1 MAPTQPRSNS
11 HRQCNEDHLCR
22 RVAARGELA
31 HEAAQLLLPQKTW
44 LAPAGPLGCCIGDR
58 EGLAEEPVQLRWDP
72 KGSCAA
78 SWASPWHQLSD
89 QVGPAGPRLQ
99 SHARSSVQPSMPQPG
114 RVQGAHAPRSCC
126 AAAQPHSPPWPT
138 SCAACTPPSCC
149 WWAAAGLRRARCA
162 QAAWKGRAACE
173 RVCMLGAGCVWV
185 RPGAVGG
192 DCCVRTPLQASFGAA
207 AFTCPPAAPPAVAA
221 AGPAVC
227 CARHHYSRQPS
238 RHRGWVGL
246 RARCPLLACCAC
258 WLPGEHHALCSSLL
272 SFLLC
277 LTGCL
282 ITAC

>member
-99 SHARSSVQPSMPQPG
+99 SHARSSVQPSMPSVPRVGPARSVHQLQKQKHQPQQLQQRTPPPWSAKPCSLMGSCCVWAPQGLRSAQPG
-114 RVQGAHAPRSCC
+114 GST
-126 AAAQPHSPPWPT
+126 S
-138 SCAACTPPSCC
+138 SCASSNSNRNSNSC
-149 WWAAAGLRRARCA
+149 AG
-162 QAAWKGRAACE
+162 
-173 RVCMLGAGCVWV
+173 
-185 RPGAVGG
+185 
-192 DCCVRTPLQASFGAA
+192 
-207 AFTCPPAAPPAVAA
+207 
-221 AGPAVC
+221 
-227 CARHHYSRQPS
+227 
-238 RHRGWVGL
+238 
-246 RARCPLLACCAC
+246 
-258 WLPGEHHALCSSLL
+258 
-272 SFLLC
+272 
-277 LTGCL
+277 
-282 ITAC
+282 